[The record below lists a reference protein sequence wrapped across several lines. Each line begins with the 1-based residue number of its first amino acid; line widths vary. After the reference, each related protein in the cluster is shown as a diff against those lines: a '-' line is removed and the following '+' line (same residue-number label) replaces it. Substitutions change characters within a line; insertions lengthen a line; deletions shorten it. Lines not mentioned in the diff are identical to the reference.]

1 MAEQPETPK
10 ILDEISKN
18 TKSGSGS
25 RKQQTARRRI
35 FAVMVLLI
43 PILVGLLFVGYSQM
57 EMQQELATL
66 RTENSQLSS
75 VVNNQNAQLSSMQQQ
90 LEAMPQQMEVDDS
103 ATRQL
108 TEELTEQYSQQLTQ
122 QFTDQLQSQSE
133 EVRRLRAQLNTVA
146 SRQADDS
153 GPSEQLW
160 KLLEAEF
167 LMELALRKVQIER
180 DPLSASSLMQQ
191 ADQSLA
197 DSGSPN
203 VLLVREALTEELAAL
218 QGVEDLDEEGVYL
231 RLQNLASQIAQ
242 VDMVGSMRENF
253 EARRN
258 RESVEVEA
266 SSESSG
272 MLDSTLTFLGSIFVW
287 RRWEDD
293 PQAMLA
299 PGNETAILQRL
310 QLAVEQ
316 AKLAVLTTNNELYQG
331 SLADCLRWLEQYA
344 VVESELGQSVIA
356 EVQVLQQI
364 DVDPDFPAPVR
375 TISLLQDLTAD
386 LR

>member
-35 FAVMVLLI
+35 LVVLVLLI
-43 PILVGLLFVGYSQM
+43 PILLGLLFVGYSQM

-66 RTENSQLSS
+66 RAENSQLSS
-75 VVNNQNAQLSSMQQQ
+75 VVNNQNSQLTSLQQQ
-90 LEAMPQQMEVDDS
+90 LEAMPQQLEVDDN

-108 TEELTEQYSQQLTQ
+108 TQELTEQYSQQLTQ
-122 QFTDQLQSQSE
+122 QFSDQLQSQDE

-146 SRQADDS
+146 SRQADNS
-153 GPSEQLW
+153 GPSEQQW

-167 LMELALRKVQIER
+167 LLELALRKIQIER

-191 ADQSLA
+191 ADESLA

-203 VLLVREALTEELAAL
+203 VLLVREALSEELAAL
-218 QGVEDLDEEGVYL
+218 QAIEDLDEEGVYL

-258 RESVEVEA
+258 RESVDVETGTA
-266 SSESSG
+266 ASG
-272 MLDSTLTFLGSIFVW
+272 MLDSTLQFLGSIFVW

-364 DVDPDFPAPVR
+364 DVDPSLPAPVR